1 MSRYAYVN
9 GRYLPQ
15 DQAGVNIE
23 DRGFQFA
30 DAVYEYF
37 AVFDRKLADAKGHFD
52 RLDRSLSELS
62 MPQPMSRPALRMVI
76 GQLLRLNRITDGAVY
91 LQVSRGVAK
100 RDHPFPDPAPLP
112 TLVLTTKPVDFAAL
126 DAKAARGVSVIT
138 QPDNRWGRCDIKTVG
153 LLPNAIAKTRAKAAG
168 AEEAWLV
175 DDLGL
180 VTEGASTNAWILDAS
195 GTLRTR
201 DTQANILHGIT
212 RATLIEHLKAQGI
225 AFSEKPFTV
234 EEAKLAKEAFLTA
247 ASAFVLPI
255 VKIDEV
261 IIGNGRPGPLSL
273 RLRSLYMDAARRS
286 AS

>member
-15 DQAGVNIE
+15 DKAGVNIE

-52 RLDRSLSELS
+52 RLDRSLSALS

-112 TLVLTTKPVDFAAL
+112 TLVTRRPSLTESESHIGTI
-126 DAKAARGVSVIT
+126 GY
-138 QPDNRWGRCDIKTVG
+138 
-153 LLPNAIAKTRAKAAG
+153 
-168 AEEAWLV
+168 AEELCA
-175 DDLGL
+175 
-180 VTEGASTNAWILDAS
+180 
-195 GTLRTR
+195 
-201 DTQANILHGIT
+201 
-212 RATLIEHLKAQGI
+212 
-225 AFSEKPFTV
+225 
-234 EEAKLAKEAFLTA
+234 LTKV
-247 ASAFVLPI
+247 FPRNMP
-255 VKIDEV
+255 D
-261 IIGNGRPGPLSL
+261 
-273 RLRSLYMDAARRS
+273 
-286 AS
+286 